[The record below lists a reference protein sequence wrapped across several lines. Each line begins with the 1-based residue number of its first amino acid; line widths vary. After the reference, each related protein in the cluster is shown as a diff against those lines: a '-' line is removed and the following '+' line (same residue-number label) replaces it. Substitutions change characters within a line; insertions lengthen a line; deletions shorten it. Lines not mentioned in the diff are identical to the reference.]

1 MARKKHGYVPLSVTV
16 MEYVKVLIIMTE
28 VSFIALSLQIFT
40 AVRKSE
46 LLP

>member
-16 MEYVKVLIIMTE
+16 IECVKLLIIMTE
-28 VSFIALSLQIFT
+28 VSFIELSLQIFT
-40 AVRKSE
+40 AMRKSE